1 MESTNTETDAIMSD
15 KNNQGEKPQLETMK
29 IADMVRNRLKWCSL
43 PHRVPRGFVAQ
54 HENAS
59 IVNNASG
66 MFLCIPLVEEN
77 NYKMCDKKLCQY
89 CGAKEVSVRYL
100 VNQSFQARPNT
111 SFGFYSYYLQCNPH
125 RMCPA
130 EVDYWLGR

>member
-1 MESTNTETDAIMSD
+1 METNDAAADATMSNEE
-15 KNNQGEKPQLETMK
+15 KQGEKPQLETTK

-66 MFLCIPLVEEN
+66 MFLCIPLVEESDYRMN
-77 NYKMCDKKLCQY
+77 EKKLCQY
-89 CGAKEVSVRYL
+89 CGAKE
-100 VNQSFQARPNT
+100 
-111 SFGFYSYYLQCNPH
+111 CNPH